1 MDVRAVINATNVNIC
16 QTKGVY
22 DAAKRN
28 VKFRFEVASSID
40 KFMCGDW
47 GDVCIEDSVANDEA
61 LINRCAAL
69 DSHAAA
75 AGDIAPDIQITTIV
89 HGDGAVGLHLNE
101 ARGAERSTV
110 AH

>member
-47 GDVCIEDSVANDEA
+47 GDVCIEDSAANDEA
-61 LINRCAAL
+61 LINFERVIGSYQTSEGEL
-69 DSHAAA
+69 WV
-75 AGDIAPDIQITTIV
+75 IAESEDCVKYTNITV
-89 HGDGAVGLHLNE
+89 LFPNE
-101 ARGAERSTV
+101 Y
-110 AH
+110 